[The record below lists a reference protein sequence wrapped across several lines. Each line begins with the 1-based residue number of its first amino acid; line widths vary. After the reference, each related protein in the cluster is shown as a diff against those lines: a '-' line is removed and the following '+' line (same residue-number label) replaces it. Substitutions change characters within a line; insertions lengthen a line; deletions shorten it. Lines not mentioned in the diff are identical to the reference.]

1 MGTKEIDVR
10 EPLLECL
17 SKFSGA
23 KGETREKR
31 EESLIAPFRAIAT
44 KLIHGGYFAVSDKEG
59 VRYRIYIHSIEF
71 YYHEEIESGE
81 DKRVCDWVMYHRNP
95 LYGRKKE
102 SLATGSLFP
111 HDSGVDITFE
121 DQQDK
126 AEDVR
131 YRASAL
137 IRSFQVTT
145 GDNETMVVFE
155 DCPKH
160 IEQGSRDVEYYPTHL
175 LQYLLNKIQLPTIQ
189 IEWKEKNDCV
199 GEVYTGRRI
208 NVFKS
213 NYFKDDKGRV
223 HVEKLDNE
231 PDMRNWAFC
240 KEKITIQLD
249 KQEQFT
255 FV

>member
-1 MGTKEIDVR
+1 METKEIDVR
-10 EPLLECL
+10 EPLQVCL
-17 SKFSGA
+17 SRFSGA

-31 EESLIAPFRAIAT
+31 EESLLAPFRAIAT
-44 KLIHGGYFAVSDKEG
+44 KLIHGGYFAVSDKTG
-59 VRYRIYIHSIEF
+59 VRYRIYIHSVEF
-71 YYHEEIESGE
+71 YYHEETGPDDI
-81 DKRVCDWVMYHRNP
+81 RVLDWVMYHRNP

-155 DCPKH
+155 DFPKH
-160 IEQGSRDVEYYPTHL
+160 IEQESRDVEYYPTHL
-175 LQYLLNKIQLPTIQ
+175 LQYLLNKIQLPAIQ

-199 GEVYTGRRI
+199 GEVYMGRRI

-213 NYFKDDKGRV
+213 NYYKDDKGRA
-223 HVEKLDNE
+223 HVNRLDGE
-231 PDMRNWAFC
+231 PDPRKWAFC

-255 FV
+255 FE